1 MQPEAKGS
9 KKALS
14 VLSTQFTYLAPR
26 SNRST
31 KGKGESHGEVAGEYQ
46 QLMEQ
51 EFYDF
56 VVFEVPW
63 IVE

>member
-1 MQPEAKGS
+1 
-9 KKALS
+9 
-14 VLSTQFTYLAPR
+14 VLSAQFAYLAPR
-26 SNRST
+26 SNKST
-31 KGKGESHGEVAGEYQ
+31 KGKGENHEVAGEYQ

-63 IVE
+63 VVE